1 MILRTDLALEN
12 REAEGSRGLH
22 QRDQDGC
29 RVTTLVVEKQ
39 EESRYQKPQGTY
51 ITVEMEPFSDHLDR
65 ENRYRKIVAE
75 ELKKLLPMRGTVL
88 VAGLGNREITPDAL
102 GPKTADRVLATRH
115 IAGELQRLTGNDY
128 FRPVVTVTP
137 NVLGNTGMEA
147 AELLSSLTKH
157 LKPSA
162 VIVVDALASRS
173 LYRLGCTVQLSDG
186 GIAPGSGVGNTRP
199 AINRETL
206 GVPVIAIG
214 VPTVVDAVTL
224 ASELLEENGIPF
236 SLPTAHQ
243 VSPRGAQMVVTPREI
258 DLLIDRAASL
268 VSMAINTSLNPTL
281 DAAIFAELI

>member
-1 MILRTDLALEN
+1 MVLRTDLALEN

-65 ENRYRKIVAE
+65 ENRYRKIVIE

-173 LYRLGCTVQLSDG
+173 LHRLGCTVQLSDG

-268 VSMAINTSLNPTL
+268 VSMAINISLNPTL
-281 DAAIFAELI
+281 DAEIFAELI

>member
-173 LYRLGCTVQLSDG
+173 LHRLGCTVQLSDG
-186 GIAPGSGVGNTRP
+186 GHCARFRCGEYSPCHQSRNSWRSGHCHRCSYGCRRCHVGIGIIRGK
-199 AINRETL
+199 RD
-206 GVPVIAIG
+206 PVFSA
-214 VPTVVDAVTL
+214 DC
-224 ASELLEENGIPF
+224 SSGIP
-236 SLPTAHQ
+236 Q
-243 VSPRGAQMVVTPREI
+243 RGA
-258 DLLIDRAASL
+258 DGG
-268 VSMAINTSLNPTL
+268 
-281 DAAIFAELI
+281 DATRD